1 MCCRGKSSDKKADD
15 TKKKDG
21 DKDKDKN
28 GENKSS

>member
-21 DKDKDKN
+21 DKDKN
-28 GENKSS
+28 EENKSS